1 MRTSLALLLAS
12 LVLPFIHVPACAALT
27 KPAELALDEGLKH
40 LYGLEYEKSRAAF
53 RAVVEKEPDNPFGYL
68 FEAGAIWWQ
77 SSMEYGLFKDT
88 PTLQGLFEQD
98 VEAAI
103 RKADAVIDGPKAGR
117 ADGYFVMGMALGTRG
132 QWGLLR
138 GHYVKAYFDGKKA
151 IKQLKKALK
160 LDDEYY
166 DAELGLGV
174 FDYQS
179 AQMSGVLKTL
189 SAVGGVKGD
198 EKRGLEKLHLASE
211 KGKYGHKQATEMLMM
226 IYFHDKRDYA
236 SALPL
241 LEKLRKEFPE
251 SVLFI
256 ALEAAA
262 RERTGDL
269 EGSLALGKELFK
281 SADADAPGFRRKLLS
296 LTCGALGERCF
307 EPTVV
312 GQIAKWFD
320 AAIEREE
327 KQLPALR
334 KAAAAAGKRPSQ
346 RPSVDALAAGER
358 YLSLLRLYR
367 GQLHDLLGRR
377 EDSDADYRKVLAGPD
392 VSDAKPR
399 AKECLARLCDAKN
412 QLEYLRALSRGEAW
426 SYGAAP

>member
-1 MRTSLALLLAS
+1 MRTSASLFFLINGLLAVC
-12 LVLPFIHVPACAALT
+12 LIPPARAALT
-27 KPAELALDEGLKH
+27 KPAELALDDGLKH
-40 LYGLEYEKSRAAF
+40 LYGLDYEKSRAAF

-103 RKADAVIDGPKAGR
+103 RKADAVIDGPKPGR

-132 QWGLLR
+132 QWGLMR

-160 LDDEYY
+160 LDNEYY

-189 SAVGGVKGD
+189 SAVGGVRGD

-241 LEKLRKEFPE
+241 LERLRKDFPE
-251 SVLFI
+251 SVLFM
-256 ALEAAA
+256 ALEAAV
-262 RERTGDL
+262 RDRTGDT

-281 SADADAPGFRRKLLS
+281 SADADYPAFRKKLLS
-296 LTCGALGERCF
+296 LTCGALAERCF

-312 GQIAKWFD
+312 GQIAKWLD
-320 AAIEREE
+320 AAIERQE
-327 KQLPALR
+327 KDL
-334 KAAAAAGKRPSQ
+334 AAAKKPAKGRKPSPETQAA
-346 RPSVDALAAGER
+346 ER

-367 GQLHDLLGRR
+367 AQAHDLLGRR
-377 EDSDADYRKVLAGPD
+377 EASDADYRKVLAGPD

-412 QLEYLRALSRGEAW
+412 QLSYLRALSRGDAW
-426 SYGAAP
+426 DYGSEP